1 MVNSTIALAIVTV
14 YDTEWSGGTLTD
26 PLHDT
31 DELDEVL
38 LLSPLA
44 VLSSVPSV
52 QELDEDPD
60 QVLEM
65 DALPDEPILSF
76 CVAFTGLASF
86 PICSPVSLWNDHPVV
101 VVADPPAL
109 LESEFD
115 LLVDLLV
122 LISTV
127 VS

>member
-31 DELDEVL
+31 DELEEVL

-44 VLSSVPSV
+44 VLSSVPPV
-52 QELDEDPD
+52 KELDEDPD

-65 DALPDEPILSF
+65 DTLPDEPLVNF
-76 CVAFTGLASF
+76 CVAFAGVASF
-86 PICSPVSLWNDHPVV
+86 PTSSPVSLWNDHPVV
-101 VVADPPAL
+101 VVADPPKL
-109 LESEFD
+109 VENESD